1 MIDQQ
6 RYQEAKR
13 KERSISGFIQ
23 HLFVYVLVNA
33 GLAAI
38 NLISDPG
45 EIWFVYP
52 LFGWGIG
59 VAAHGLSVFVKE
71 GWIKS
76 WEEKKIRE
84 LLEKE
89 NKTF

>member
-6 RYQEAKR
+6 RYQEVKQR
-13 KERSISGFIQ
+13 VKQISGFFQ
-23 HLFVYVLVNA
+23 HLIVYVLVNA

-38 NLISDPG
+38 NLLSDPG

-52 LFGWGIG
+52 LLGWGIG
-59 VAAHGLSVFVKE
+59 VAAHGLNVFLAE
-71 GWIKS
+71 GWTRS

-84 LLEKE
+84 LLDKE
-89 NKTF
+89 SRAN